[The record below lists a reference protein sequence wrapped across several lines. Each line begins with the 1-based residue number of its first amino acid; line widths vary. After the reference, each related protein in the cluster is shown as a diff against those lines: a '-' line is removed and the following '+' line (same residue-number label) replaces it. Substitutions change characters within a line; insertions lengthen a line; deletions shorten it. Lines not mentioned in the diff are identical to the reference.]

1 MKYCEEFG
9 IQTGAA
15 SRLFVYYGIASYA
28 GRLVSGRLC
37 AFEKQ
42 REFVFLYEDM
52 ATQSWKKSQLHDG
65 LYYEKFWRAYG
76 LTLEPLFIRTTGCL
90 TLIRFC
96 VPRLSDDEERNFL
109 RHFSPAFVFVHCFI
123 YWSLSRNFTEAHQ
136 PVRSRSTAKR
146 KNENLGNMSEYI
158 ENRICMKVEIH
169 GYPYVCKYS
178 ILLFFF
184 DDRNSVCDRI
194 MLAPSFPNVTL
205 HEKHVLRWTH
215 ITMTR
220 SAIGSKWNDTAASE
234 QRRVR
239 WHD

>member
-1 MKYCEEFG
+1 MPNCG
-9 IQTGAA
+9 D
-15 SRLFVYYGIASYA
+15 RV
-28 GRLVSGRLC
+28 
-37 AFEKQ
+37 
-42 REFVFLYEDM
+42 
-52 ATQSWKKSQLHDG
+52 WKRQVELLTSQLWYFNVCSFFFLPRPELSEG
-65 LYYEKFWRAYG
+65 TSASALISEVKERKFGQYVRIF
-76 LTLEPLFIRTTGCL
+76 P
-90 TLIRFC
+90 
-96 VPRLSDDEERNFL
+96 V
-109 RHFSPAFVFVHCFI
+109 
-123 YWSLSRNFTEAHQ
+123 SL
-136 PVRSRSTAKR
+136 VIK
-146 KNENLGNMSEYI
+146 
-158 ENRICMKVEIH
+158 ICMKVEIH